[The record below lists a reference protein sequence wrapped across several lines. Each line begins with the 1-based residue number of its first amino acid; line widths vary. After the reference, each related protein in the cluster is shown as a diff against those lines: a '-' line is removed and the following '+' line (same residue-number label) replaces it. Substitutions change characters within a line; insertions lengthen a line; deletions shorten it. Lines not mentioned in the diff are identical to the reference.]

1 VPQLVTGL
9 FQQVLQPQMF
19 WLLVEEEQV
28 ELHQTVQ
35 AVAAAAV
42 K

>member
-1 VPQLVTGL
+1 VFRL
-9 FQQVLQPQMF
+9 VLQPQMF